1 MGICVSLSSRK
12 TPEIDPALFARHPTD
27 LQEELEDYKRE
38 TIRLSRVYELNRKLG
53 ETLDLDS
60 MLGVFSRW
68 VSRKIDHEL
77 VALRHSGCP
86 RTPMACSCHGPYRQ
100 KLVDAATRLFE
111 NSMDQEILN
120 QLERLG
126 LVAQR
131 WILDREGND
140 CLLMIHREDSLAEYG
155 HLQEVEAVLGDL
167 RGPLERALVYENLYD
182 QARKDALTGLVNRR
196 VFMERAEQERIKAD
210 RYHCPLVLACLD
222 LDYFKEINDSLGH
235 GEGDLVLKKVS
246 QTFLGMIRDADLL
259 ARTGGDEFALILPNT
274 TLANA
279 GMLMTRI
286 CDKVRELN
294 IVASTSTVLGV
305 SIGLAPWE
313 KHDDLSQ
320 WWEKADAA
328 LYRAKAGGRSQV
340 SL

>member
-1 MGICVSLSSRK
+1 MGICVSLSSRRA
-12 TPEIDPALFARHPTD
+12 PEIDPALFARHPTD

-38 TIRLSRVYELNRKLG
+38 TSRLSRVYELNRKLG

-68 VSRKIDHEL
+68 MSSRIDHEL
-77 VALRHSGCP
+77 VAFRHSGCSRMP
-86 RTPMACSCHGPYRQ
+86 TSCSCHGPYRQ
-100 KLVDAATRLFE
+100 KLMDAATRLFE
-111 NSMDQEILN
+111 NPIDQEIIN
-120 QLERLG
+120 QLQRLG
-126 LVAQR
+126 LISQR
-131 WILDREGND
+131 WILDAAGND
-140 CLLMIHREDSLAEYG
+140 CLLMIHREDTLAGYG
-155 HLQEVEAVLGDL
+155 HLQEVESVLGDL

-210 RYHCPLVLACLD
+210 RYGCPLALACLD
-222 LDYFKEINDSLGH
+222 LDYFKAINDSLGH
-235 GEGDLVLKKVS
+235 GEGDVVLKKVS
-246 QTFLGMIRDADLL
+246 QTFLAMVRDADLL

-279 GMLMTRI
+279 GLLMTRI
-286 CDKVRELN
+286 CAKVRELN
-294 IVASTSTVLGV
+294 IVASASTVLGV
-305 SIGLAPWE
+305 SIGLAQWE
-313 KHDDLSQ
+313 KADDLAH

-340 SL
+340 AV